1 MMRERDPE
9 QEQRRAKRT
18 PRRNAAW
25 IELAGGGDLIPC
37 VLWDISD
44 GGARVAAPRVST
56 LPAVFRL
63 LLTKDGSSE
72 RLCRVVWRSDKQVGV
87 QFIEGSIADVAQAEA
102 AVAMPAVIPPSGRAP
117 PGSHGGPHTQS
128 VDETDQPRVRVI
140 AGVLLIVAVTTALF
154 VAAL

>member
-1 MMRERDPE
+1 MRERDPE

-102 AVAMPAVIPPSGRAP
+102 AVAMPAMTLPVGVAP
-117 PGSHGGPHTQS
+117 PASHGGGSPTQR